1 MSKSEIELV
10 TFLAEQRGWDICQQG
25 EKLIL
30 SRESML
36 NRRYECE
43 IKVSELL
50 ADIERIALDY
60 DSFEEAEKEI
70 RIQKKMQVSHINIT
84 AFKNNTDAIKFH
96 LKQLAI
102 VLAEEIVSFRLE
114 NSEK

>member
-10 TFLAEQRGWDICQQG
+10 IFLAEQRGWDICQQG

-30 SRESML
+30 SRESMP

-50 ADIERIALDY
+50 AGIERIAFDY

-84 AFKNNTDAIKFH
+84 AIKSTTDAIKYH
-96 LKQLAI
+96 LKQLAE
-102 VLAEEIVSFRLE
+102 VLAEEIASFRLE
-114 NSEK
+114 DSEK